1 MAANNAPVKERIT
14 VNQVVSE
21 NLQQAVVRGTFR
33 IPDPK
38 PDVEQIISTDRTA
51 TVKNTSLL
59 PDKVVVEGL
68 ITLNVV
74 YVAFEP
80 AQSVHSMHGQV
91 PFTVYVDL
99 PGALP
104 DMDVKVDVVVEDVRL
119 APSDK
124 DVRLYNVTAVLAVSA
139 KVTETQD
146 VDVLVEVPDN
156 MEANYDLIHVDDVV
170 GRETAQVIISD
181 EFDNPPEKPEPAQ
194 ILNVDTTV
202 VITDARIVADKVIVD
217 GEVTLQVMY
226 VGAVPEQTVHDMHHT
241 VTFTDFIEVPGAQPD
256 MDAVVD
262 AMVENCD
269 VEIKGDPYFSADC
282 VIQLNARVTEPRE
295 VRVVTECAGTT
306 VRTVELNVERL
317 VGEKSSQVVVR
328 ENFAVPDAKPCPEK
342 VLNVTIDKTVV
353 TEQKILKNKVITR
366 GYVEVKIIYVSMKPD
381 QAVHAMHQRL
391 NFRTFVEI
399 QGAEAGMDLDVRP
412 VIEYIDAEPADCD
425 INIEA
430 VIKVRARVTE
440 TMRKEVCAEIVEE
453 EEEEE
458 CPVGQV
464 INYTIKSGDTL
475 FELANRYST
484 TVNQIIA
491 HNPGIDP
498 NNLKVGQVIKIPCG
512 AKG

>member
-21 NLQQAVVRGTFR
+21 NTQQAVVRGTFR

-51 TVKNTSLL
+51 TVKNMSLL

-68 ITLNVV
+68 ITLNIV

-91 PFTVYVDL
+91 PFTAYVDL

-104 DMDVKVDVVVEDVRL
+104 GMDVKVDVAVEDIRL

-124 DVRLYNVTAVLAVSA
+124 DVRLYNVTAVLDVSA

-156 MEANYDLIHVDDVV
+156 IEAEYDLIHIDDVV
-170 GRETAQVIISD
+170 GRETTQVIVSD
-181 EFDNPPEKPEPAQ
+181 EFDAPLEKPEPEQ
-194 ILNVDTTV
+194 ILNVDSTV
-202 VITDARIVADKVIVD
+202 TITDTKIVSDKVIID
-217 GEVTLQVMY
+217 GELTLQIMY
-226 VGAVPEQTVHDMHHT
+226 VGAVPEQSVHDMHKT
-241 VTFTDFIEVPGAQPD
+241 ITFTDYVEVPGAQPD

-262 AMVENCD
+262 AVVEDCN
-269 VEIKGDPYFSADC
+269 VQIKGDPYFSADC

-306 VRTVELNVERL
+306 VKTVELNVEHL

-328 ENFAVPDAKPCPEK
+328 ENFAVPDAKPCPVK
-342 VLNVTIDKTVV
+342 VLNVTIDKTEV
-353 TEQKILKNKVITR
+353 TEKKIIKNKVITR
-366 GYVEVKIIYVSMKPD
+366 GYVEAKIIYVAMKPD
-381 QAVHAMHQRL
+381 QSVHAMHQRL

-399 QGAEAGMDLDVRP
+399 KGAEAGMDVDVRP
-412 VIEYIDAEPADCD
+412 VVEYIDAEPADCD
-425 INIEA
+425 VNIEA
-430 VIKVRARVTE
+430 VIKVKARVTE

-453 EEEEE
+453 EEE

-464 INYTIKSGDTL
+464 ISYTIKSGDTL
-475 FELANRYST
+475 YELANRYST
-484 TVNQIIA
+484 SVNQIIA
-491 HNPGIDP
+491 QNPGIDA
-498 NNLKVGQVIKIPCG
+498 NNLTVGQIIKIPCG